1 MKTKAMRYHDISC
14 GHRVVGHENKCRYL
28 HGHNYRIHFHCE
40 AEQLDAI
47 GRVIDFSVIKEKLC
61 LWLEEN
67 WDHKFLV
74 WENDPMFDRDYVIVT
89 NTDSSSKSFEL
100 LDMFWESIVR
110 LPFNPTAENMAAHL
124 IEVVGPEQLKETGV
138 TLVKV
143 IIEETAKCHASVW
156 L

>member
-28 HGHNYRIHFHCE
+28 HGHNYRIHFHCQ
-40 AEQLDAI
+40 AEQLDGI

-61 LWLEEN
+61 LWLEGN

-74 WENDPMFDRDYVIVT
+74 WEKDPMFDRDYVIVT
-89 NTDSSSKSFEL
+89 NTDSSAKSFEL
-100 LDMFWESIVR
+100 LDMFWESFVR
-110 LPFNPTAENMAAHL
+110 LPFNPTAENMASYL
-124 IEVVGPEQLKETGV
+124 IDVVGPEQLEGTGV
-138 TLVKV
+138 TLTQV